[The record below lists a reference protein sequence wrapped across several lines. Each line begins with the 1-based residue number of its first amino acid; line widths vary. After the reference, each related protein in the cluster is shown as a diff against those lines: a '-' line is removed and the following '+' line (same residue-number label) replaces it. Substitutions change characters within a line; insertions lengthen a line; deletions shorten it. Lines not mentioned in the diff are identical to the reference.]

1 MSQISPGDT
10 AFVLTCAALV
20 MIMTP
25 GLAFFYGGLVRRK
38 NVITIMMQSFIS
50 FGVVSLIWVVAGFS
64 LVFGKDVGGVIGGL
78 DYVFLQGVGQL
89 PNPEYGATIPFLAFF
104 VFQIA
109 VAALTPA
116 LITGAF
122 ADRVPFK
129 SWLLF
134 LTLWSLF
141 VYVPLAHWVWGGGF
155 LQQWGVLD
163 FGGGIV
169 VHGSA
174 GFAALAS
181 LLIVKKRVFAS
192 GETDRHSHVPLFAL
206 GLALLWFGWLGD
218 NPGNALKADGVAA
231 QAFVNTF
238 LAGGLAML
246 MWMAIDWAR
255 TGKVSMVGAL
265 TGALAGLVGVTAS
278 AGFVPTWAACLIAL
292 IAGAVCY
299 YAVQLRGTLKW
310 DDSLDVWGV
319 HGVAGPLG
327 TLLVGVFAFA
337 SVDGVDGLLA
347 GSARQLGLQAAG
359 LAIALTYAFVVA
371 LVIYKVVDLVSGM
384 NVSAEIE
391 NSGLDEALH
400 GEAAYDLA

>member
-1 MSQISPGDT
+1 MSQINPGDT
-10 AFVLTCAALV
+10 AFVLICAALV

-50 FGVVSLIWVVAGFS
+50 LGVVSVIWIVVGFS
-64 LVFGKDVGGVIGGL
+64 LAFGKDAGGVIGGL
-78 DYVFLQGVGQL
+78 DYVFLRGVGQL
-89 PNPEYGATIPFLAFF
+89 PNPEYGPTIPFLAFF
-104 VFQIA
+104 VFQLT

-141 VYVPLAHWVWGGGF
+141 VYAPLAHWVWGGGF

-181 LLIVKKRVFAS
+181 LLVVKKRVFAP
-192 GETDRHSHVPLFAL
+192 GEKEQPSNVPLIAL
-206 GLALLWFGWLGD
+206 GLTLLWFGWLGD
-218 NPGNALKADGVAA
+218 NPAGALAADGVAA

-238 LAGGLAML
+238 LAGGLAMM
-246 MWMAIDWAR
+246 MWLAIDWAR
-255 TGKVSMVGAL
+255 TGKASMVGGL
-265 TGALAGLVGVTAS
+265 TGVLAGLVGVTPC
-278 AGFVPTWAACLIAL
+278 AGFVRTWAACLIAL

-299 YAVQLRGTLKW
+299 CAVQLRSARKW
-310 DDSLDVWGV
+310 DDMPIPVTQ
-319 HGVAGPLG
+319 VA
-327 TLLVGVFAFA
+327 
-337 SVDGVDGLLA
+337 
-347 GSARQLGLQAAG
+347 
-359 LAIALTYAFVVA
+359 
-371 LVIYKVVDLVSGM
+371 VS
-384 NVSAEIE
+384 SE
-391 NSGLDEALH
+391 
-400 GEAAYDLA
+400 

>member
-1 MSQISPGDT
+1 MSQIDPGDT
-10 AFVLTCAALV
+10 AFVLVCAALV

-50 FGVVSLIWVVAGFS
+50 LGVVSLIWVVVGFS
-64 LVFGKDVGGVIGGL
+64 LAFGTDVGGVIGGL
-78 DYVFLQGVGQL
+78 DYVFLHGVGQL
-89 PNPEYGATIPFLAFF
+89 PNPDYGATIPFLAFF
-104 VFQIA
+104 VFQVTVA
-109 VAALTPA
+109 VLTPA

-141 VYVPLAHWVWGGGF
+141 VYVPLAHWIWGGGF

-174 GFAALAS
+174 GFTALAS
-181 LLIVKKRVFAS
+181 LLVVKKRVFAS
-192 GETDRHSHVPLFAL
+192 GEADRPSNVPLIAL

-238 LAGGLAML
+238 LGGGLAML
-246 MWMAIDWAR
+246 MWLAIDWAR
-255 TGKVSMVGAL
+255 TGKASIVGAL
-265 TGALAGLVGVTAS
+265 TGGLAGLVGVTAC
-278 AGFVPTWAACLIAL
+278 AGFVPTWAACLVAL

-299 YAVQLRGTLKW
+299 YAVQLRGALKW

-319 HGVAGPLG
+319 HGVGGPLG

-347 GSARQLGLQAAG
+347 GNARQLGLQAAG
-359 LAIALTYAFVVA
+359 VAIALTYVFVVA

-384 NVSAEIE
+384 NVSAEVE
-391 NSGLDEALH
+391 SSGLDEALH

>member
-10 AFVLTCAALV
+10 AFVLMCAALV

-38 NVITIMMQSFIS
+38 NVITIMTQSFIS
-50 FGVVSLIWVVAGFS
+50 LGVVSLIWVVVGFS
-64 LVFGKDVGGVIGGL
+64 LVFGTDVGGVIGGL
-78 DYVFLQGVGQL
+78 DYVFLRGVGQL

-104 VFQIA
+104 VFQVTVA
-109 VAALTPA
+109 VLTPA

-141 VYVPLAHWVWGGGF
+141 VYVPLAHWIWGGGF

-174 GFAALAS
+174 GITALAS
-181 LLIVKKRVFAS
+181 LLVVKKRVFAS
-192 GETDRHSHVPLFAL
+192 GEADRPSNVPLFTL

-246 MWMAIDWAR
+246 MWLAIDWAR

-265 TGALAGLVGVTAS
+265 TGALAGLVGITAC

-299 YAVQLRGTLKW
+299 YAVQLRGALKW

-371 LVIYKVVDLVSGM
+371 LAIYKVVDLVSGM
-384 NVSAEIE
+384 NVSAEVE
-391 NSGLDEALH
+391 SGGLDEAMH

>member
-1 MSQISPGDT
+1 MSQINPGDT
-10 AFVLTCAALV
+10 AFVLLCAALV

-50 FGVVSLIWVVAGFS
+50 LGVVSMIWVVVGFS
-64 LVFGKDVGGVIGGL
+64 LAFGKDVGGVIGGL
-78 DYVFLQGVGQL
+78 NYVFLNGVGQA

-104 VFQIA
+104 VFQLT

-141 VYVPLAHWVWGGGF
+141 VYAPLAHWVWGGGF

-181 LLIVKKRVFAS
+181 LLVVKKRVFAP
-192 GETDRHSHVPLFAL
+192 GETERPSNVPLIAL

-218 NPGNALKADGVAA
+218 NPAGALAANGVAA

-238 LAGGLAML
+238 LAGGLAMM
-246 MWMAIDWAR
+246 MWLAIDWAR
-255 TGKVSMVGAL
+255 TGKASMVGCL
-265 TGALAGLVGVTAS
+265 TGVLAGLVAVTPC

-299 YAVQLRGTLKW
+299 YAVQLRSARKW

-319 HGVAGPLG
+319 HGVGGLLG

-347 GSARQLGLQAAG
+347 GNARQLGLQLAG
-359 LAIALTYAFVVA
+359 VAIALTYAFVVA
-371 LVIYKVVDLVSGM
+371 LIIYKVVDLVSGM
-384 NVSAEIE
+384 NVSPEVE
-391 NSGLDEALH
+391 SSGLDEALH
-400 GEAAYDLA
+400 GEAAYDLT